1 MTLEEK
7 NNIIIQLQDAPNVN
21 SKIAKYD
28 EGTQTYYSDEEIA
41 IKKVPQP
48 IIAAPVVT
56 DTRSLDEIASAL
68 KDRLNEQ
75 KEVAQNIPQK
85 GYGFSRHRKEKWNS

>member
-1 MTLEEK
+1 MTQEEK

-48 IIAAPVVT
+48 IIAAPVT
-56 DTRSLDEIASAL
+56 DTRSLNEIASAF

-75 KEVAQNIPQK
+75 KEVAQNILQK
-85 GYGFSRHRKEKWNS
+85 GYGFSRQRKEKWNS

>member
-1 MTLEEK
+1 MTREEK

-48 IIAAPVVT
+48 IITAPVT
-56 DTRSLDEIASAL
+56 DTRSLDEITSAF

-75 KEVAQNIPQK
+75 KEVAQNISQK
-85 GYGFSRHRKEKWNS
+85 GYALSRHRKGKCNS